1 MSFVLSKL
9 VWALVRPGNLLAMV
23 LILGQVLRASRRPG
37 QHRLGGRL
45 SQAGVFMLAALT
57 LLPLGQVTLR
67 PLEERFPQP
76 DLPDRID
83 GIILLGG
90 SVHTEMAADRGQPV
104 LNNAAERIT
113 EFVALARRYPEAR
126 LVFTGGSGFVFSGEL
141 READVIHHVLD
152 GLGFDPSRITFER
165 ESRNTYENALF
176 SRPLVNPAAGE
187 TWLLIT
193 SAAHMP
199 RSVGIFRRAGWPVLA
214 YPVDYR
220 STHELTWSPDLLSG
234 LEALNES
241 LREWVGLIAY
251 RLMDRTDALF
261 PSPRFPAVQ

>member
-9 VWALVRPGNLLAMV
+9 VWALVRPGNLLAMM
-23 LILGQVLRASRRPG
+23 LILGQVLQFRNRAAAC
-37 QHRLGGRL
+37 RLGKRL
-45 SQAGVFMLAALT
+45 TSAVVLLVAALT

-76 DLPDRID
+76 ELPTRID

-90 SVHTEMAADRGQPV
+90 SVHTEMTADRGQPV
-104 LNNAAERIT
+104 LNGAAERIM
-113 EFVALARRYPEAR
+113 EFVALARRYPDAR
-126 LVFTGGSGFVFSGEL
+126 LLFTGGSGFVFSGSL
-141 READVIHHVLD
+141 RETDVIRHILD
-152 GLGFDPSRITFER
+152 GLGFDISRIAFER

-176 SRPLVNPAAGE
+176 SRPLVNPQPGE

-199 RSVGIFRRAGWPVLA
+199 RSVGIFRHAGWPVLA

-220 STHELTWSPDLLSG
+220 STRALTWSPDLLSG
-234 LEALNES
+234 LDTFNES
-241 LREWVGLIAY
+241 LREWVGLAAY
-251 RLMDRTDALF
+251 RLMDRTDSWF
-261 PSPRFPAVQ
+261 PGPILND

>member
-23 LILGQVLRASRRPG
+23 LILGQLLRVSRRPRPR
-37 QHRLGGRL
+37 RLGGRL
-45 SQAGVFMLAALT
+45 SQAGVFTLAALT

-90 SVHTEMAADRGQPV
+90 AIHTEMAADRGQPV

-141 READVIHHVLD
+141 READVIRHVLD
-152 GLGFDPSRITFER
+152 GLGFDLSRIT
-165 ESRNTYENALF
+165 L
-176 SRPLVNPAAGE
+176 AGLCRFKE
-187 TWLLIT
+187 
-193 SAAHMP
+193 
-199 RSVGIFRRAGWPVLA
+199 VCRRRG
-214 YPVDYR
+214 
-220 STHELTWSPDLLSG
+220 
-234 LEALNES
+234 
-241 LREWVGLIAY
+241 
-251 RLMDRTDALF
+251 
-261 PSPRFPAVQ
+261 

>member
-1 MSFVLSKL
+1 
-9 VWALVRPGNLLAMV
+9 
-23 LILGQVLRASRRPG
+23 
-37 QHRLGGRL
+37 
-45 SQAGVFMLAALT
+45 
-57 LLPLGQVTLR
+57 
-67 PLEERFPQP
+67 
-76 DLPDRID
+76 
-83 GIILLGG
+83 
-90 SVHTEMAADRGQPV
+90 V

-126 LVFTGGSGFVFSGEL
+126 LVFTGGSGFVFPGAL

-152 GLGFDPSRITFER
+152 GLGSDLSRITFER

-176 SRPLVNPAAGE
+176 SRPLVNPGTGE

-220 STHELTWSPDLLSG
+220 STRELSWSPDLLSG
-234 LEALNES
+234 LDALNES
-241 LREWVGLIAY
+241 LREWVGLVAY

-261 PSPRFPAVQ
+261 PAPAPND